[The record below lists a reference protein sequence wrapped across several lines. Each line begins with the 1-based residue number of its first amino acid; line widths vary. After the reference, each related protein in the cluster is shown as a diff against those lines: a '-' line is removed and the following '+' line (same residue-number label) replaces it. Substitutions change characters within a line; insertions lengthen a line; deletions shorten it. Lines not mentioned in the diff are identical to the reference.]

1 MSLFDRMGLNKQNN
15 WDLNLFARDYEN
27 GVIPSNYFSKD
38 TPVPEH
44 AEESLEKIERTVAR
58 IFYSLFYRSNE
69 RLYHSFLKIIEEY
82 ANVDDEDLEKLQEAE
97 DKNYFAE
104 LLSVLDHYYFCPDGL
119 TVQLDDSSPSLSF
132 TYLVGESVLHVST
145 DDCVGDE
152 NETVIT
158 DLGAVLLS
166 EATIKKLNDLLKEA
180 LAWNDGKSFYAYY
193 SRSFRRNMRIYT
205 ENAKNM
211 GTR

>member
-1 MSLFDRMGLNKQNN
+1 MSLFDRMGLGKQNN
-15 WDLNLFARDYEN
+15 WDLNLFARDYDS

-44 AEESLEKIERTVAR
+44 AEEYLERIERTVAR
-58 IFYSLFYRSNE
+58 IFYNLFSNANE
-69 RLYHSFLKIIEEY
+69 RLFYSFLKIIEKY
-82 ANVDDEDLEKLQEAE
+82 ANVDDEELENIKESEE
-97 DKNYFAE
+97 DKEAFAE
-104 LLSVLDHYYFCPDGL
+104 TLSVLDHYYFCQDGL

-145 DDCVGDE
+145 DDYVE

-158 DLGAVLLS
+158 DLGAILLS
-166 EATIKKLNDLLKEA
+166 ESTIKKLNDLLKEA

-205 ENAKNM
+205 ENEKNM

>member
-1 MSLFDRMGLNKQNN
+1 MSLYDRMGLGKQNN
-15 WDLNLFARDYEN
+15 WNLNLFARDYEN
-27 GVIPSNYFSKD
+27 GVIPSNYFDMD

-44 AEESLEKIERTVAR
+44 AKEGLKKVERTVAR
-58 IFYSLFYRSNE
+58 IFYSLFYNSNE
-69 RLYHSFLKIIEEY
+69 QLYNSFLKIIEEY

-97 DKNYFAE
+97 GKDYFAE

-119 TVQLDDSSPSLSF
+119 TVNLDDSNPRLSF

-145 DDCVGDE
+145 DDYIG

-158 DLGAVLLS
+158 DLGAILLS
-166 EATIKKLNDLLKEA
+166 ESTIKKLNDLLKEA

-205 ENAKNM
+205 ENEKNM